1 MNWLWFIIGFLLGLL
16 ALPLLALAGI
26 AFLALWILA
35 PLYVPI
41 ALIALGVLL
50 IIVGVILMVR
60 RSGCQLKGEEGRV
73 KEGI

>member
-26 AFLALWILA
+26 AFLALWVLA

-41 ALIALGVLL
+41 TLIALGALL
-50 IIVGVILMVR
+50 IIVG
-60 RSGCQLKGEEGRV
+60 SY
-73 KEGI
+73 